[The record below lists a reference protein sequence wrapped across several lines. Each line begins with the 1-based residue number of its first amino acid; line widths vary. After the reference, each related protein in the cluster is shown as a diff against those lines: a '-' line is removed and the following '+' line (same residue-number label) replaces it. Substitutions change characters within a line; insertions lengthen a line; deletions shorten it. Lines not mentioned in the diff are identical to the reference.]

1 MKFYKK
7 NKDQI
12 LFKNRKYSKDN
23 KEKISKQRK
32 IKRAKNLNFH
42 LACNL
47 RSRVSCILGKIKVEK
62 FCNTFDLLGCS
73 IDELK
78 GYLESKFEN
87 GMSWENYGKDGWHI
101 DHIKPCAS
109 FDLRSELNQK
119 KCFHYTNLQPLWWED
134 NLSKGSIYESE
145 RFFYK

>member
-1 MKFYKK
+1 M
-7 NKDQI
+7 
-12 LFKNRKYSKDN
+12 
-23 KEKISKQRK
+23 
-32 IKRAKNLNFH
+32 
-42 LACNL
+42 
-47 RSRVSCILGKIKVEK
+47 
-62 FCNTFDLLGCS
+62 LGCS

-87 GMSWENYGKDGWHI
+87 GMSWENYGKGGWHI
-101 DHIKPCAS
+101 DPIKPCAS